1 MFKKYLIS
9 ILILFSFNLTADDD
23 SISRFVYEYL
33 KRINEFIDEQDYE
46 NAEREL
52 EIFARRYFLN
62 EQSYERA
69 LINQLYGNYYAIQ
82 GDYTNAITWYEKS
95 LKFRKMPFITGLQV
109 RKNLAQCYFQSANYQ
124 ETIRVLEEYI
134 AIAKKRGQL
143 YAPIDLI
150 MLGISY
156 YQNMNTKNDQLKLE
170 EINKSFINNDFEDI
184 ENLIKYINLL
194 ETNDITQPHLSLLIK
209 SINYN
214 IGENNFVNDQE
225 IKILINFYNGKYTT
239 KFNDIS
245 SDIIHD
251 FYISSISK
259 LFYGIG
265 DCENAKLYSSKIK
278 YFNSI
283 KDDTDN
289 FINSCQGE

>member
-69 LINQLYGNYYAIQ
+69 LINQLYGNFYAIQ

-156 YQNMNTKNDQLKLE
+156 YQT
-170 EINKSFINNDFEDI
+170 NDF
-184 ENLIKYINLL
+184 
-194 ETNDITQPHLSLLIK
+194 IK
-209 SINYN
+209 SYENISLANSLWQVVRAHGSQGNYGQPDKHLQSAN
-214 IGENNFVNDQE
+214 SFLLRENWTN
-225 IKILINFYNGKYTT
+225 
-239 KFNDIS
+239 
-245 SDIIHD
+245 
-251 FYISSISK
+251 
-259 LFYGIG
+259 
-265 DCENAKLYSSKIK
+265 
-278 YFNSI
+278 
-283 KDDTDN
+283 
-289 FINSCQGE
+289 

>member
-1 MFKKYLIS
+1 MENKIKI
-9 ILILFSFNLTADDD
+9 
-23 SISRFVYEYL
+23 
-33 KRINEFIDEQDYE
+33 FI
-46 NAEREL
+46 
-52 EIFARRYFLN
+52 
-62 EQSYERA
+62 
-69 LINQLYGNYYAIQ
+69 
-82 GDYTNAITWYEKS
+82 
-95 LKFRKMPFITGLQV
+95 
-109 RKNLAQCYFQSANYQ
+109 
-124 ETIRVLEEYI
+124 I
-134 AIAKKRGQL
+134 AILVITSG
-143 YAPIDLI
+143 YF
-150 MLGISY
+150 GISY

-225 IKILINFYNGKYTT
+225 IKILINFYNGKYKT

-278 YFNSI
+278 YFNTI